1 MLHYKTIDPATLE
14 LLKSLLAI
22 PEFENLRLAGGTSLA
37 LQIGHRTS
45 VDLDLFGALSIEPD
59 EVLEII
65 RPLGNISIIKN
76 SKNIHIFTI
85 NNIKVD
91 LVNYGY
97 PWLAPVNNTDFL
109 RLAGLEDICA
119 MKLAAITG
127 RGTKKDFI
135 DVYFLLQYF
144 SLKEMLRLYSEKYTD
159 GSIFMVIKSLSY
171 FDDAEE
177 EPEPLMFSIID
188 WNVIKEEMQKQI
200 SSLTF

>member
-1 MLHYKTIDPATLE
+1 MLHYKTINPATLE
-14 LLKSLLAI
+14 LLKNLLAI
-22 PEFENLRLAGGTSLA
+22 PEFESLRLAGGTSLA

-45 VDLDLFGALSIEPD
+45 VDLDLFGVLSIEPD
-59 EVLEII
+59 EVLETI

-91 LVNYGY
+91 LINYGY
-97 PWLAPVNNTDFL
+97 PWLVPVNNTDFL

-135 DVYFLLQYF
+135 DIYFLLQYF
-144 SLKEMLRLYSEKYTD
+144 SLEEMLHFYSEKYTD

-177 EPEPLMFSIID
+177 EPEPLMFSITD
-188 WNVIKEEMQKQI
+188 WDMIKREIQKQVSFL
-200 SSLTF
+200 SS

>member
-14 LLKSLLAI
+14 LLKNLLAI
-22 PEFENLRLAGGTSLA
+22 PEFESLRLAGGTSLA

-127 RGTKKDFI
+127 
-135 DVYFLLQYF
+135 
-144 SLKEMLRLYSEKYTD
+144 
-159 GSIFMVIKSLSY
+159 
-171 FDDAEE
+171 
-177 EPEPLMFSIID
+177 
-188 WNVIKEEMQKQI
+188 
-200 SSLTF
+200 